1 MLWIKVLS
9 LDGMSGIACVCYD
22 MSMLRPESGTI
33 RRCGPVG
40 VGMAL
45 LE

>member
-1 MLWIKVLS
+1 MLVYCDSLYMLS
-9 LDGMSGIACVCYD
+9 LVSD
-22 MSMLRPESGTI
+22 TI

-40 VGMAL
+40 VGVVL